1 MKKVISLIILTL
13 LQGGVCY
20 AQNQNIRELK
30 QKQQPQGFDNH
41 SFGVFYFSGKSVYA
55 NNGNE
60 LNTAGDSIK
69 DIRINPAYS
78 SLTSLIK
85 TKKGIGYAEI
95 YPLLDKN
102 VTIGKIK
109 LKNNSISSIAYSQD
123 AKQLAVAAEDK
134 QIFIYDTRGKAVS
147 KTYTSNIVP
156 RKMKYSGNNFFLV
169 CSEGNTL
176 EVLNAER
183 GTVRKALNMNSK
195 INDFAFGENNSK
207 LMVLTADGK
216 LTIYETSTFEPK
228 ITVDDLGKALAVEG
242 NQDGKYALVLMSDNR
257 IAAVNLLD
265 PTERIFINN
274 NIGGA
279 TDLKFA
285 FSQQDNKSYIVYNAN
300 NALVYREVEGMKPY
314 LNKMMSTELNE
325 KLNQW
330 MKQMPGE
337 TLEAYNER
345 VNDETRAQKA
355 AEIERDFATKMA
367 AGLLETSDFQ
377 VGDYNTTTKKLTLH
391 FNSMPDIFLDVPF
404 NELGEFETNSQLEFK
419 NVKYGLNPDDKFEMV
434 YAEVYN
440 PANGKTYI
448 FDNLARESLA
458 KMNEDANFVPLEVIR
473 ATNMEETA
481 LQDIKEDIIS
491 QAIQEQTISDKTHI
505 SVNANAVPAVDADGK
520 NIINYDVEFTYE
532 VEEEFSAR
540 DDFKPGRYNTE
551 ESGAAMSMLKIMKKA
566 FEGDFAK
573 YTVEGKRVKIA
584 IKGTADASPIARTIA
599 YDGRY
604 GEYDEEPVYKNG
616 ELNNIT
622 LNKKEGIGS
631 NEQLAFARAI
641 GVQHYIEKELSS
653 FEKMNRDYE
662 YHIEVSKEEG
672 SKYRRISVHCTFI
685 DAF

>member
-1 MKKVISLIILTL
+1 MKKLVSLLVLTL
-13 LQGGVCY
+13 LHGGLCM
-20 AQNQNIRELK
+20 AQDDQIRDLK

-41 SFGVFYFSGKSVYA
+41 NFGVFYYSGKSVYA
-55 NNGNE
+55 NRGIE
-60 LNTAGDSIK
+60 LFKAGDSIK
-69 DIRINPAYS
+69 CVRINPAFS
-78 SLTSLIK
+78 SLTSLEQN
-85 TKKGIGYAEI
+85 KKGVVHAEI
-95 YPLLDKN
+95 YDVMKKETP
-102 VTIGKIK
+102 IGKIK
-109 LKNNSISSIAYSQD
+109 LKNNSISAVAYSQD
-123 AKQLAVAAEDK
+123 AKQLAVAAADK
-134 QIFIYDTRGKAVS
+134 QILIYDTRGKMVN
-147 KTYTSNIVP
+147 KTYTSAIVP
-156 RKMKYSGNNFFLV
+156 SIMLYSGNNYFLA
-169 CSEGNTL
+169 CCEGKTV
-176 EVLNAER
+176 EVWNAER
-183 GTVRKALNMNSK
+183 GTVRKTLTMNSK
-195 INDFAFGENNSK
+195 VNDVAFGDNNSK
-207 LMVLTADGK
+207 MLVLTADGK
-216 LTIYETSTFEPK
+216 LTVYETSTFEPK
-228 ITVDDLGKALAVEG
+228 TTIDDLGKALAVEA
-242 NQDGKYALVLMSDNR
+242 NQDGKYALVLQNDSR
-257 IAAVNLLD
+257 VVAVNLLD
-265 PTERIFINN
+265 PTERIFIDNA
-274 NIGGA
+274 IGGA
-279 TDLKFA
+279 TDLKFVHNQID
-285 FSQQDNKSYIVYNAN
+285 QQPFIIYNTN
-300 NALVYREVEGMKPY
+300 NSLVYRRINGLKPY

-355 AEIERDFATKMA
+355 AEIEREFATKMA

-404 NELGEFETNSQLEFK
+404 NELNEFDTNSKLQFK

-434 YAEVYN
+434 YAEVFN
-440 PANGKTYI
+440 PTNGKTYI
-448 FDNLARESLA
+448 FDNLARQSLA
-458 KMNEDANFVPLEVIR
+458 KMNENANFVPLEVIR

-481 LQDIKEDIIS
+481 LEGIKEDIIT

-505 SVNANAVPAVDADGK
+505 SVNANAEPAVDADGK
-520 NIINYDVEFTYE
+520 NIINYNVEFTYE

-584 IKGTADASPIARTIA
+584 IKGTADASPIARAIA

-604 GEYDEEPVYKNG
+604 GEFEQEPVYKND
-616 ELNNIT
+616 ELNNVT
-622 LNKKEGIGS
+622 LNKKEGIAT

-641 GVQHYIEKELSS
+641 GVQNYIEKELSS
-653 FEKMNRDYE
+653 FDKMNRDYE

-672 SKYRRISVHCTFI
+672 SKFRRISVHCTFI

>member
-1 MKKVISLIILTL
+1 MKKVISLLILTL
-13 LQGGVCY
+13 LQGGVCL
-20 AQNQNIRELK
+20 AQNQFFRELK

-41 SFGVFYFSGKSVYA
+41 SFGVFYYNGKNVYA
-55 NNGNE
+55 NNGND
-60 LNTAGDSIK
+60 LNAADDSIK

-78 SLTSLIK
+78 SLASLIK
-85 TKKGIGYAEI
+85 TKKGVGYAEI
-95 YPLLDKN
+95 YPLLEKN
-102 VTIGKIK
+102 LIIGKIK
-109 LKNNSISSIAYSQD
+109 LKNNSISAIAYSQD
-123 AKQLAVAAEDK
+123 AKQLAVAAESKD
-134 QIFIYDTRGKAVS
+134 IFLYDTRGKAVI
-147 KTYTSNIVP
+147 KTYKSNIVP
-156 RKMKYSGNNFFLV
+156 LKMKYSGNNFFLA
-169 CSEGNTL
+169 CSNGNTL

-183 GTVRKALNMNSK
+183 GTVRKTLNMSSK

-216 LTIYETSTFEPK
+216 LTVYETSTFEPK
-228 ITVDDLGKALAVEG
+228 TTVDDLGKAIAVEG
-242 NQDGKYALVLMSDNR
+242 NQDGKYALVLTSDSR

-265 PTERIFINN
+265 PTERIFI
-274 NIGGA
+274 
-279 TDLKFA
+279 
-285 FSQQDNKSYIVYNAN
+285 DNKLGGTSDMRFVYSQFDNQSFIVYNAN
-300 NALVYREVEGMKPY
+300 NALVYRQVEGMKPY
-314 LNKMMSTELNE
+314 LNKMMNTELNE

-367 AGLLETSDFQ
+367 TGLLETSDFQ

-404 NELGEFETNSQLEFK
+404 NELGEFETNSQLQFK

-448 FDNLARESLA
+448 FDNLARQSLA

-532 VEEEFSAR
+532 AEEEFSAR

-584 IKGTADASPIARTIA
+584 IKGTADASPIARAIA

-604 GEYDEEPVYKNG
+604 GEYEEEPVYKNG

-622 LNKKEGIGS
+622 LNKKDGIGT

-672 SKYRRISVHCTFI
+672 SKYRRISVHCTFV

>member
-1 MKKVISLIILTL
+1 MKKVISLLILTL
-13 LQGGVCY
+13 LQGGVCL
-20 AQNQNIRELK
+20 AQNQFFRELK

-41 SFGVFYFSGKSVYA
+41 SFGVFYYNGKNVYA

-60 LNTAGDSIK
+60 LNTADDSIK

-78 SLTSLIK
+78 SLASLIK
-85 TKKGIGYAEI
+85 TKKGVGYAEI
-95 YPLLDKN
+95 YPLLEKN
-102 VTIGKIK
+102 LIIGKIK
-109 LKNNSISSIAYSQD
+109 LKNNSISAIAYSQD
-123 AKQLAVAAEDK
+123 AKQLAVAAESKD
-134 QIFIYDTRGKAVS
+134 IFLYDTRGKAVIKS
-147 KTYTSNIVP
+147 YKSNIVP
-156 RKMKYSGNNFFLV
+156 LKMKYSGNSFFLA
-169 CSEGNTL
+169 CSNGNTL

-183 GTVRKALNMNSK
+183 GTVRKTLNMSSK

-216 LTIYETSTFEPK
+216 LTVYETSTFEPK
-228 ITVDDLGKALAVEG
+228 TTVDDLGKALAVEG
-242 NQDGKYALVLMSDNR
+242 NQDGKYALVLTSDSR

-265 PTERIFINN
+265 PTERIFI
-274 NIGGA
+274 
-279 TDLKFA
+279 
-285 FSQQDNKSYIVYNAN
+285 DNKLGGTSDMRFVYSQYDNQSFIVYNAN
-300 NALVYREVEGMKPY
+300 KALVYRQVEGMKPY
-314 LNKMMSTELNE
+314 LNKMMNTELNE

-337 TLEAYNER
+337 TLEAYSER

-367 AGLLETSDFQ
+367 TGLLETSDFQ

-404 NELGEFETNSQLEFK
+404 NELGEFETNSQLQFK

-448 FDNLARESLA
+448 FDNLARQSLA

-584 IKGTADASPIARTIA
+584 IKGTADASPIARAIA

-604 GEYDEEPVYKNG
+604 GEYEEEPVYKNG

-622 LNKKEGIGS
+622 LNKKDGIGT

-672 SKYRRISVHCTFI
+672 SKYRRISVHCTFV

>member
-1 MKKVISLIILTL
+1 MKKVISLLILTL
-13 LQGGVCY
+13 LQGGVCL
-20 AQNQNIRELK
+20 AQSQFFRELK

-41 SFGVFYFSGKSVYA
+41 SFGVFYYNGKNVYA
-55 NNGNE
+55 NNGND
-60 LNTAGDSIK
+60 LNTADDSIK
-69 DIRINPAYS
+69 DIRINPAYT
-78 SLTSLIK
+78 SLASLIK
-85 TKKGIGYAEI
+85 TKKGVGYAEI
-95 YPLLDKN
+95 YPLQEKN
-102 VTIGKIK
+102 LIIGKIK
-109 LKNNSISSIAYSQD
+109 LKNNSISAIAYSQD
-123 AKQLAVAAEDK
+123 AKQLAVAAESKD
-134 QIFIYDTRGKAVS
+134 IFLYDTRGKAVIKS
-147 KTYTSNIVP
+147 YKSNIVP
-156 RKMKYSGNNFFLV
+156 LKMKYSGNNFFLA
-169 CSEGNTL
+169 CSNGNTL

-183 GTVRKALNMNSK
+183 GTVRKTLNMSSK

-216 LTIYETSTFEPK
+216 LTVYETSTFEPK
-228 ITVDDLGKALAVEG
+228 TTVDDLGKAIAVEG
-242 NQDGKYALVLMSDNR
+242 NQDGKYALVLTSDSR

-265 PTERIFINN
+265 PTERIFIDNN
-274 NIGGA
+274 LGG
-279 TDLKFA
+279 TSDMRFVY
-285 FSQQDNKSYIVYNAN
+285 SQFDNLSFIVYNAN
-300 NALVYREVEGMKPY
+300 KALVYRQIEGMKPY
-314 LNKMMSTELNE
+314 LNKMMNTELNE

-337 TLEAYNER
+337 TLEAYSER

-367 AGLLETSDFQ
+367 TGLLETSDFQ

-404 NELGEFETNSQLEFK
+404 NELGEFETNSQLQFK

-448 FDNLARESLA
+448 FDNLARQSLA

-584 IKGTADASPIARTIA
+584 IKGTADASPIARAIA

-604 GEYDEEPVYKNG
+604 GEYEEEPVYKNG

-622 LNKKEGIGS
+622 LNKKDGIGT

-672 SKYRRISVHCTFI
+672 SKYRRISVHCTFV

>member
-1 MKKVISLIILTL
+1 MKKVVSLLILTL
-13 LQGGVCY
+13 LQGGMCY
-20 AQNQNIRELK
+20 AQDQNIRELK

-41 SFGVFYFSGKSVYA
+41 SFGVYYFSGKNVCA
-55 NNGNE
+55 GNGNE
-60 LNTAGDSIK
+60 LNTADDSIK

-78 SLTSLIK
+78 SLTSLVK
-85 TKKGIGYAEI
+85 TKKGVGYAEI
-95 YPLLDKN
+95 YPLLEKN
-102 VTIGKIK
+102 VLIGKIK
-109 LKNNSISSIAYSQD
+109 LKNNSVSSVAYSQD
-123 AKQLAVAAEDK
+123 AKQLAVAAESK
-134 QIFIYDTRGKAVS
+134 EIFIYDTRGKAVS
-147 KTYTSNIVP
+147 KTYTSSIVP
-156 RKMKYSGNNFFLV
+156 LKMKYSGNNFFLA
-169 CSEGNTL
+169 SSNGNTL

-183 GTVRKALNMNSK
+183 GTVRKTLNMSSK

-228 ITVDDLGKALAVEG
+228 LTVDDLGKALAVEG
-242 NQDGKYALVLMSDNR
+242 NQDGKYALVLMGDNR
-257 IAAVNLLD
+257 MVAVNLLD
-265 PTERIFINN
+265 TSERIFIDNPL
-274 NIGGA
+274 GG
-279 TDLKFA
+279 TSDMRFV
-285 FSQQDNKSYIVYNAN
+285 FSQFDNQPYIVYNAN
-300 NALVYREVEGMKPY
+300 KALVYRKIKGMKPY
-314 LNKMMSTELNE
+314 LNKMMSNELNE
-325 KLNQW
+325 KLNLW

-345 VNDETRAQKA
+345 VNDATRAQKA
-355 AEIERDFATKMA
+355 AEIEREFATKMA
-367 AGLLETSDFQ
+367 AGMLETNDFQ
-377 VGDYNTTTKKLTLH
+377 VGDYNTATKKLTLH

-404 NELGEFETNSQLEFK
+404 DELAGFETNSQLEFK

-440 PANGKTYI
+440 PSNGKTYI
-448 FDNLARESLA
+448 FDNLARQSLA
-458 KMNEDANFVPLEVIR
+458 KMSEDANFVPLEVIR

-491 QAIQEQTISDKTHI
+491 QAIQEQSISDKTHI

-532 VEEEFSAR
+532 VEEAFSAR

-584 IKGTADASPIARTIA
+584 IKGTADASPIARAIA

-604 GEYDEEPVYKNG
+604 GEYNEEPVYKNG

-622 LNKKEGIGS
+622 LNKKDGIGT

-653 FEKMNRDYE
+653 FDKMNRDYE

-672 SKYRRISVHCTFI
+672 SKYRRISVHCTFV

>member
-1 MKKVISLIILTL
+1 MKKVISLLILTL
-13 LQGGVCY
+13 LQGGVCL
-20 AQNQNIRELK
+20 AQSQFFRELK

-41 SFGVFYFSGKSVYA
+41 SFGVFYYNGKNVYA
-55 NNGNE
+55 NNGND
-60 LNTAGDSIK
+60 LNTADDSIK

-78 SLTSLIK
+78 SLASLIK
-85 TKKGIGYAEI
+85 TKKGVGYAEI
-95 YPLLDKN
+95 YPLQEKN
-102 VTIGKIK
+102 LIIGKIK
-109 LKNNSISSIAYSQD
+109 LKNNSISAIAYSQD
-123 AKQLAVAAEDK
+123 AKQLAVAAESKD
-134 QIFIYDTRGKAVS
+134 IFLYDTRGKAVIKS
-147 KTYTSNIVP
+147 YKSNIVP
-156 RKMKYSGNNFFLV
+156 LKMKYSGNSFFLA
-169 CSEGNTL
+169 CSNGNTL

-183 GTVRKALNMNSK
+183 GTVRKTLNMSSK

-216 LTIYETSTFEPK
+216 LTVYETSTFEPK
-228 ITVDDLGKALAVEG
+228 TTVDDLGKAIAVEG
-242 NQDGKYALVLMSDNR
+242 NQDGKYALVLTSDSR

-265 PTERIFINN
+265 PTERIFIDNN
-274 NIGGA
+274 LGG
-279 TDLKFA
+279 TSDMRFVY
-285 FSQQDNKSYIVYNAN
+285 SQFDNLSFIVYNAN
-300 NALVYREVEGMKPY
+300 KALVYRQIEGMKPY
-314 LNKMMSTELNE
+314 LNKMMNTELNE

-337 TLEAYNER
+337 TLEAYSER

-367 AGLLETSDFQ
+367 TGLLETSDFQ

-404 NELGEFETNSQLEFK
+404 NELGEFETNSQLQFK

-448 FDNLARESLA
+448 FDNLARQSLA

-584 IKGTADASPIARTIA
+584 IKGTADASPIARAIA

-604 GEYDEEPVYKNG
+604 GEYEEEPVYKNG

-622 LNKKEGIGS
+622 LNKKDGIGT

-672 SKYRRISVHCTFI
+672 SKYRRISVHCTFV

>member
-1 MKKVISLIILTL
+1 MKKVISLFILTL
-13 LQGGVCY
+13 LQSAMCF
-20 AQNQNIRELK
+20 AQNQNIRVLK

-41 SFGVFYFSGKSVYA
+41 SFGVYYYSGKNVYA
-55 NNGNE
+55 GNGNE
-60 LNTAGDSIK
+60 LNTAFDSIK

-78 SLTSLIK
+78 SLTSLLK
-85 TKKGIGYAEI
+85 TKKGVVYAEI
-95 YPLLDKN
+95 YPLLRKD

-109 LKNNSISSIAYSQD
+109 LKDNSISSVAYSQD
-123 AKQLAVAAEDK
+123 AKQLAVAAENK
-134 QIFIYDTRGKAVS
+134 QIFIYDTRGKEVIN
-147 KTYTSNIVP
+147 TYTSNIVP

-169 CSEGNTL
+169 CNEGNTL
-176 EVLNAER
+176 EIFNAER
-183 GTVRKALNMNSK
+183 GTIRKTLNMSTK
-195 INDFAFGENNSK
+195 VNDFAFDESNSK
-207 LMVLTADGK
+207 LMVVTADGK
-216 LTIYETSTFEPK
+216 MTIYDTNTFEAK
-228 ITVDDLGKALAVEG
+228 NTIDDLGKAISVAA
-242 NQDGKYALVLMSDNR
+242 NHDGKYALVLTSANR
-257 IAAVNLLD
+257 ITIVNLLD
-265 PTERIFINN
+265 PTERIFVNN
-274 NIGGA
+274 EIGGA
-279 TDLKFA
+279 SDLRFV
-285 FSQQDNKSYIVYNAN
+285 FGQDDNEAYIIYNAN
-300 NALVYREVEGMKPY
+300 NAMVYRNVKGMKPY
-314 LNKMMSTELNE
+314 LNKMLSNELNE
-325 KLNQW
+325 KLTQW

-337 TLEAYNER
+337 TLEAYSER
-345 VNDETRAQKA
+345 VNDQTRAMKA

-367 AGLLETSDFQ
+367 SGLLESSEFQ
-377 VGDYNTTTKKLTLH
+377 VGDYNTATKKLTLH

-404 NELGEFETNSQLEFK
+404 EELGEFETNSQLQFK

-440 PANGKTYI
+440 PGNGKTYI
-448 FDNLARESLA
+448 FDNLARQSLA
-458 KMNEDANFVPLEVIR
+458 KMNMDANFVPLEVIR
-473 ATNMEETA
+473 STNMEETA

-505 SVNANAVPAVDADGK
+505 SVKANAVPAVDADGR
-520 NIINYDVEFTYE
+520 NIVNYDVEFSYE
-532 VEEEFSAR
+532 VEEKFSAR
-540 DDFKPGRYNTE
+540 DDFKPGRYITE

-566 FEGDFAK
+566 FESNFAK

-584 IKGTADASPIARTIA
+584 IKGTADASPIARAIT

-604 GEYDEEPVYKNG
+604 GEYEEEPVYKNG

-641 GVQHYIEKELSS
+641 GVQNYIEKELSS

>member
-1 MKKVISLIILTL
+1 MKKVISLLILTL
-13 LQGGVCY
+13 LQGGVCL
-20 AQNQNIRELK
+20 AQSQFFRELK

-41 SFGVFYFSGKSVYA
+41 SFGVFYYNGKNVYA
-55 NNGNE
+55 NNGND
-60 LNTAGDSIK
+60 LNSADDSIK

-78 SLTSLIK
+78 SLASLIK
-85 TKKGIGYAEI
+85 TKKGVGYAEI
-95 YPLLDKN
+95 YPLQEKDLR
-102 VTIGKIK
+102 IGKIK
-109 LKNNSISSIAYSQD
+109 LKNNSISAIAYSQD
-123 AKQLAVAAEDK
+123 AKQLAVAAESKD
-134 QIFIYDTRGKAVS
+134 IFLYDTRGKAVIKS
-147 KTYTSNIVP
+147 YKSNIVP
-156 RKMKYSGNNFFLV
+156 LKMKYSGNNFFLA
-169 CSEGNTL
+169 CSNGNTL

-183 GTVRKALNMNSK
+183 GTVRKTLNMSSK

-216 LTIYETSTFEPK
+216 LTVYETSTFEPK
-228 ITVDDLGKALAVEG
+228 TTVDDLGKAIAVEG
-242 NQDGKYALVLMSDNR
+242 NQDGKYALVLTSDSR

-265 PTERIFINN
+265 PTERIFI
-274 NIGGA
+274 
-279 TDLKFA
+279 
-285 FSQQDNKSYIVYNAN
+285 DNKLGGTSDMRFVYSQFDNQSFIVYNAN
-300 NALVYREVEGMKPY
+300 KALVYRQVEGMKPY
-314 LNKMMSTELNE
+314 LNKMMNTELNE

-337 TLEAYNER
+337 TLEAYSER

-367 AGLLETSDFQ
+367 TGLLETSDFQ

-391 FNSMPDIFLDVPF
+391 FNSMPDIFLHVPF
-404 NELGEFETNSQLEFK
+404 NELGEFETNSQLQFK

-448 FDNLARESLA
+448 FDNLARQSLA

-584 IKGTADASPIARTIA
+584 IKGTADASPIARAIA

-604 GEYDEEPVYKNG
+604 GEYEEEPVYKNG

-622 LNKKEGIGS
+622 LNKKDGIGT

-672 SKYRRISVHCTFI
+672 SKYRRISVHCTFV

>member
-1 MKKVISLIILTL
+1 MKKVVSLLILTL

-20 AQNQNIRELK
+20 AQNQTIRELK

-41 SFGVFYFSGKSVYA
+41 SFGVFYYSGKNVYA

-60 LNTAGDSIK
+60 LNTADDSIK

-85 TKKGIGYAEI
+85 TKKGVGYAEI
-95 YPLLDKN
+95 YPLLEKN
-102 VTIGKIK
+102 MIIGKIK
-109 LKNNSISSIAYSQD
+109 LKNNSISSVAYSQD

-134 QIFIYDTRGKAVS
+134 QIFIYDTRGKAVI

-156 RKMKYSGNNFFLV
+156 RKMKYSGNNFFLAS
-169 CSEGNTL
+169 SEGNTL

-183 GTVRKALNMNSK
+183 GTVRKTLNYSSK

-216 LTIYETSTFEPK
+216 LTVYETSTFEPK
-228 ITVDDLGKALAVEG
+228 LTVDDLGKALAVEG

-265 PTERIFINN
+265 PTERIFIDN

-279 TDLKFA
+279 TDLRFA
-285 FSQQDNKSYIVYNAN
+285 YSTNDNKSYIVYNAN
-300 NALVYREVEGMKPY
+300 NTLVYREVEGMKPY

-337 TLEAYNER
+337 SLEAYNER

-404 NELGEFETNSQLEFK
+404 DELAGFETNSQLQFK

-448 FDNLARESLA
+448 FDNLARQSLA

-584 IKGTADASPIARTIA
+584 IKGTADASPIARAIA

-622 LNKKEGIGS
+622 LNKKEGIGT

>member
-1 MKKVISLIILTL
+1 MKKLVSLLVLTL
-13 LQGGVCY
+13 LHGGICVAQGDVM
-20 AQNQNIRELK
+20 RELK
-30 QKQQPQGFDNH
+30 QKLYPQGLDNH
-41 SFGVFYFSGKSVYA
+41 TFGVFYFNNKAVYSTRGIEVYTASDTIKSV
-55 NNGNE
+55 
-60 LNTAGDSIK
+60 
-69 DIRINPAYS
+69 RVNPAYS
-78 SLTSLIK
+78 SITSLEK
-85 TKKGIGYAEI
+85 SKKGYTHAGI
-95 YPLLDKN
+95 YSLNNLETP
-102 VTIGKIK
+102 IGKIK
-109 LKNNSISSIAYSQD
+109 LKNVNITSVAYTPD
-123 AKQLAVAAEDK
+123 AKSLVVASADK
-134 QIFIYDTRGKAVS
+134 KIQFFDTRGKQAI
-147 KTYTSNIVP
+147 KAFTSAIVP
-156 RKMKYSGNNFFLV
+156 QKMLFSNNNYFLV
-169 CSEGNTL
+169 CCEDNKL
-176 EVLNAER
+176 EIWNAER
-183 GTVRKALNMNSK
+183 GTVRKTLTMNTK
-195 INDFAFGENNSK
+195 VNDFAFGDSNSK
-207 LMVLTADGK
+207 LLVVTADGK
-216 LTIYETSTFEPK
+216 LTVYETASFNVKST
-228 ITVDDLGKALAVEG
+228 IDDLGKALAVQA
-242 NQDGKYALVLMSDNR
+242 NQDGKYALVLTSDSR
-257 IAAVNLLD
+257 ITAVNLLD
-265 PTERIFINN
+265 PTERIFIENGL
-274 NIGGA
+274 GGA
-279 TDLKFA
+279 TDLRYIFNVV
-285 FSQQDNKSYIVYNAN
+285 DDKSFIAYNAS
-300 NALVYREVEGMKPY
+300 NALVYREVIGMKPY
-314 LNKMMSTELNE
+314 LNKMMNTELSE

-355 AEIERDFATKMA
+355 AEIEREFATKMA
-367 AGLLETSDFQ
+367 AGLLEDSEFQ
-377 VGDYNTTTKKLTLH
+377 VGDYNTTTKKLTLR
-391 FNSMPDIFLDVPF
+391 FNSMPDIYLDVPF
-404 NELGEFETNSQLEFK
+404 SELGDFDVNSKLQFK

-448 FDNLARESLA
+448 FDNLARQSLA

-481 LQDIKEDIIS
+481 LEGIKEDIIS

-505 SVNANAVPAVDADGK
+505 SVNANAEPAIDADGK
-520 NIINYDVEFTYE
+520 NIINYNVEFTYE

-584 IKGTADASPIARTIA
+584 IKGTADASPIARAIA

-604 GEYDEEPVYKNG
+604 GEYEEEPVYKNG
-616 ELNNIT
+616 ELNNIS
-622 LNKKEGIGS
+622 LNKKEGIGT

-641 GVQHYIEKELSS
+641 GVQNYIEKELSS

>member
-1 MKKVISLIILTL
+1 MKKLISLFVLTL
-13 LQGGVCY
+13 LQSGISM
-20 AQNQNIRELK
+20 AQSDNLRVLQ
-30 QKQQPQGFDNH
+30 QKQYPQGFDNH
-41 SFGVFYFSGKSVYA
+41 VFGTFYYNAKTVFA
-55 NNGNE
+55 NRGVD
-60 LNTAGDSIK
+60 LYKASDTIK
-69 DIRINPAYS
+69 VIRINPAYS
-78 SLTSLIK
+78 SLTSLEK
-85 TKKGIGYAEI
+85 NKKGYVHAGI
-95 YPLLDKN
+95 YSLNHKE
-102 VTIGKIK
+102 TQIGKIK
-109 LKNNSISSIAYSQD
+109 LKDINITSIAYTPD
-123 AKQLAVAAEDK
+123 AKQLAVASADK
-134 QIFIYDTRGKAVS
+134 QIQFFDTRGKQVIKAL
-147 KTYTSNIVP
+147 TSGIVP
-156 RKMKYSGNNFFLV
+156 QKMLFSGNNFFLV
-169 CSEGNTL
+169 CCEDKTIEIWN
-176 EVLNAER
+176 VER
-183 GTVRKALNMNSK
+183 GTIRKTLTMDSK
-195 INDFAFGENNSK
+195 INDYAFGDNNSK
-207 LMVLTADGK
+207 LLVLTTDGK
-216 LTIYETSTFEPK
+216 LTVFETSTFNAK
-228 ITVDDLGKALAVEG
+228 TTIDDLGSAMAVQS
-242 NQDGKYALVLMSDNR
+242 NSDGKYALVLTSANR
-257 IAAVNLLD
+257 ITAVNLLD
-265 PTERIFINN
+265 PTERIFIDNP
-274 NIGGA
+274 IGGA
-279 TDLKFA
+279 SDLRFVLNTN
-285 FSQQDNKSYIVYNAN
+285 DNKPFIIYNAN
-300 NALVYREVEGMKPY
+300 NAIVYREVEGMKPY
-314 LNKMMSTELNE
+314 LNKMMSTELSE

-355 AEIERDFATKMA
+355 AEIEREFATKMA
-367 AGLLETSDFQ
+367 AGLLESSDFQ

-404 NELGEFETNSQLEFK
+404 NELNEFDTNSKLQFK
-419 NVKYGLNPDDKFEMV
+419 NVKYGLTPDDKFEMV

-448 FDNLARESLA
+448 FDNLARQSLA

-481 LQDIKEDIIS
+481 LEGIKEDIIS

-505 SVNANAVPAVDADGK
+505 SVKANAEPAVDADGK
-520 NIINYDVEFTYE
+520 NIINYNVEFTYE

-584 IKGTADASPIARTIA
+584 IKGTADASPIARAIA

-616 ELNNIT
+616 ELNNIS
-622 LNKKEGIGS
+622 LNKKDGIGT

-641 GVQHYIEKELSS
+641 GVQNYIEKELSS

-672 SKYRRISVHCTFI
+672 SKYRRISVLCTFI

>member
-1 MKKVISLIILTL
+1 MKKVASLLILTL
-13 LQGGVCY
+13 LQGGMCY
-20 AQNQNIRELK
+20 AQDQNIRELK

-41 SFGVFYFSGKSVYA
+41 SFGVYYFSGKNVCA
-55 NNGNE
+55 GNGNE
-60 LNTAGDSIK
+60 LNTADDSIK

-85 TKKGIGYAEI
+85 NKKGVGYAEI
-95 YPLLDKN
+95 YPLLEKN
-102 VTIGKIK
+102 MLIGRIK

-123 AKQLAVAAEDK
+123 AKQLAVAAESK
-134 QIFIYDTRGKAVS
+134 EIFIYDTRGKAVS

-156 RKMKYSGNNFFLV
+156 LKMKYSGNNFFLA
-169 CSEGNTL
+169 SSNGNTL

-183 GTVRKALNMNSK
+183 GTVRKTLNMSSK

-216 LTIYETSTFEPK
+216 LTIYETSSFEPK
-228 ITVDDLGKALAVEG
+228 LTVDDLGKALAVEG
-242 NQDGKYALVLMSDNR
+242 NQDGKYALVLMGDNR
-257 IAAVNLLD
+257 IIAVNLLD
-265 PTERIFINN
+265 PSERIFIDNPL
-274 NIGGA
+274 GG
-279 TDLKFA
+279 TSDMRYV
-285 FSQQDNKSYIVYNAN
+285 FSQFDNQPYIIYNAN
-300 NALVYREVEGMKPY
+300 KTLIYRKVEGMKPY
-314 LNKMMSTELNE
+314 LNKMMSNELNE
-325 KLNQW
+325 KLNLW

-345 VNDETRAQKA
+345 VNDATRAQKA
-355 AEIERDFATKMA
+355 AEIEREFATKMA
-367 AGLLETSDFQ
+367 AGMLETNDFQ

-404 NELGEFETNSQLEFK
+404 DELAGFETNSQLEFK

-440 PANGKTYI
+440 PSNGKTYI
-448 FDNLARESLA
+448 FDNLARQSLA

-491 QAIQEQTISDKTHI
+491 QAIQEQSISDKTHI

-532 VEEEFSAR
+532 VEEAFSAR

-584 IKGTADASPIARTIA
+584 IKGTADASPIARAIA

-604 GEYDEEPVYKNG
+604 GEYNEEPVYKNG

-622 LNKKEGIGS
+622 LNKKDGIGT

-653 FEKMNRDYE
+653 FDKMNRDYE

>member
-1 MKKVISLIILTL
+1 MKKVVSLLILTL

-20 AQNQNIRELK
+20 AQNQTIRELK

-41 SFGVFYFSGKSVYA
+41 SFGVFYYSGKNVYA

-60 LNTAGDSIK
+60 LNTADDSIK

-85 TKKGIGYAEI
+85 TKKGVGYAEI
-95 YPLLDKN
+95 YPLLEKN
-102 VTIGKIK
+102 MIIGKIK
-109 LKNNSISSIAYSQD
+109 LKNNSISSVAYSQD

-134 QIFIYDTRGKAVS
+134 QIFIYDTRGKAVI

-156 RKMKYSGNNFFLV
+156 RKMKYSGNNFFLAS
-169 CSEGNTL
+169 SEGNTL

-183 GTVRKALNMNSK
+183 GTVRKTLNYSSK

-216 LTIYETSTFEPK
+216 LTVYETSTFEPK
-228 ITVDDLGKALAVEG
+228 LTVDDLGKALAVEG
-242 NQDGKYALVLMSDNR
+242 HQDGKYALVLMSDNR

-265 PTERIFINN
+265 PTERIFIDN

-279 TDLKFA
+279 TDLRFA
-285 FSQQDNKSYIVYNAN
+285 YSTNDNKSYIVYNAN
-300 NALVYREVEGMKPY
+300 NTLVYREVEGMKPY

-337 TLEAYNER
+337 SLEAYNER

-404 NELGEFETNSQLEFK
+404 DELAGFETNSQLQFK

-448 FDNLARESLA
+448 FDNLARQSLA

-584 IKGTADASPIARTIA
+584 IKGTADASPIARAIA

-622 LNKKEGIGS
+622 LNKKEGIGT

>member
-1 MKKVISLIILTL
+1 MKKVISLLILTL
-13 LQGGVCY
+13 LQGGVCL
-20 AQNQNIRELK
+20 AQNQFFRELK

-41 SFGVFYFSGKSVYA
+41 SFGVFYYNGKNVYA
-55 NNGNE
+55 NNGND
-60 LNTAGDSIK
+60 LNAADDSIK
-69 DIRINPAYS
+69 DIRINPAYR
-78 SLTSLIK
+78 SLASLIK
-85 TKKGIGYAEI
+85 TKKGVGYAEI
-95 YPLLDKN
+95 YPLLEKN
-102 VTIGKIK
+102 LIIGKIK
-109 LKNNSISSIAYSQD
+109 LKNNSISAIAYSQD
-123 AKQLAVAAEDK
+123 AKQLAVAAESKD
-134 QIFIYDTRGKAVS
+134 IFLYDTRGKAVI
-147 KTYTSNIVP
+147 KTYKSNIVP
-156 RKMKYSGNNFFLV
+156 LKMKYSGNNFFLA
-169 CSEGNTL
+169 CSNGNTR

-183 GTVRKALNMNSK
+183 GTVRKTLNMSSK

-216 LTIYETSTFEPK
+216 LTVYETSTFEPK
-228 ITVDDLGKALAVEG
+228 TTVDDLGKAIAVEG
-242 NQDGKYALVLMSDNR
+242 NQDGKYALVLTSDSR

-265 PTERIFINN
+265 PTERIFI
-274 NIGGA
+274 
-279 TDLKFA
+279 
-285 FSQQDNKSYIVYNAN
+285 DNKLGGTSDMRFVYSQFDNQSFIVYNAN
-300 NALVYREVEGMKPY
+300 NALVYRQVEGMKPY
-314 LNKMMSTELNE
+314 LNKMMNTELNE

-367 AGLLETSDFQ
+367 TGLLETSDFQ

-404 NELGEFETNSQLEFK
+404 NELGEFETNSQLQFK

-448 FDNLARESLA
+448 FDNLARQSLA

-584 IKGTADASPIARTIA
+584 IKGTADASPNARAIA

-604 GEYDEEPVYKNG
+604 GEYEEEPVYKNG

-622 LNKKEGIGS
+622 LNKKDGIGT

-672 SKYRRISVHCTFI
+672 SKYRRISVHCTFV

>member
-1 MKKVISLIILTL
+1 
-13 LQGGVCY
+13 
-20 AQNQNIRELK
+20 
-30 QKQQPQGFDNH
+30 
-41 SFGVFYFSGKSVYA
+41 
-55 NNGNE
+55 
-60 LNTAGDSIK
+60 
-69 DIRINPAYS
+69 
-78 SLTSLIK
+78 
-85 TKKGIGYAEI
+85 
-95 YPLLDKN
+95 
-102 VTIGKIK
+102 
-109 LKNNSISSIAYSQD
+109 
-123 AKQLAVAAEDK
+123 
-134 QIFIYDTRGKAVS
+134 
-147 KTYTSNIVP
+147 
-156 RKMKYSGNNFFLV
+156 MKYSGNNFFLA
-169 CSEGNTL
+169 CSNGNTL

-183 GTVRKALNMNSK
+183 GTVRKTLNMSSK
-195 INDFAFGENNSK
+195 INDFEFGENNSK

-216 LTIYETSTFEPK
+216 LTVYETSTFEPK
-228 ITVDDLGKALAVEG
+228 TTVDDLGKAIAVEG
-242 NQDGKYALVLMSDNR
+242 NQDGKYALVLTSDSR

-265 PTERIFINN
+265 PTERIFI
-274 NIGGA
+274 
-279 TDLKFA
+279 
-285 FSQQDNKSYIVYNAN
+285 DNKLGGTSDMRFVYSQFDNLSFIVYNAN
-300 NALVYREVEGMKPY
+300 KALVYRQIEGMKPY
-314 LNKMMSTELNE
+314 LNKMMNTELNE

-337 TLEAYNER
+337 TLEAYSER

-367 AGLLETSDFQ
+367 TGLLETSDFQ

-404 NELGEFETNSQLEFK
+404 NELGEFETNSQLQFK

-448 FDNLARESLA
+448 FDNLARQSLA

-584 IKGTADASPIARTIA
+584 IKGTADASPIARAIA

-604 GEYDEEPVYKNG
+604 GEYEEEPVYKNG

-622 LNKKEGIGS
+622 LNKKDGIGT

-672 SKYRRISVHCTFI
+672 SKYRRISVHCTFV